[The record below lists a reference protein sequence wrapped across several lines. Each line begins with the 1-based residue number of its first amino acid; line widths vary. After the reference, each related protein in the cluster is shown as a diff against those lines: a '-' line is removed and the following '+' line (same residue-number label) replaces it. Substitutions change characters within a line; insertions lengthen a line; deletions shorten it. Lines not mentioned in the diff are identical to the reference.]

1 LEPHKYLIQLPQQ
14 VVRDP
19 VVVRAAKVAVELQEL
34 AAPIQV
40 LQVAQQA
47 QDLHP
52 VSLAAASHT
61 VWVVRAAVQVL
72 LQLMGLTELQI
83 EAMAVKVEDQTL
95 QILPRAATV
104 DLVLLS

>member
-1 LEPHKYLIQLPQQ
+1 LGPHKYPIQLPQQ
-14 VVRDP
+14 VVQDP
-19 VVVRAAKVAVELQEL
+19 AVALAAKVAAELREL
-34 AAPIQV
+34 AALTQV
-40 LQVAQQA
+40 PQVAQQA

-61 VWVVRAAVQVL
+61 VWVVQAAVQVL

-83 EAMAVKVEDQTL
+83 AAMAVKVEDQTL
-95 QILPRAATV
+95 TILPRAATV